1 MFKKHTL
8 SCFSESLCKY
18 THTHTHNMQIIDF
31 FIYNRSR
38 LCFLMLLTHC
48 EVASY
53 VVGTQRNVM
62 PLQADGDAVVL
73 LYFGAILLMAA
84 CDVVAERFSAIFDDE
99 DVSMPPPPTS
109 VQSDGGANNF

>member
-1 MFKKHTL
+1 MF
-8 SCFSESLCKY
+8 FREFIQI
-18 THTHTHNMQIIDF
+18 HTHNMQIIDF
-31 FIYNRSR
+31 FIYIYNRSR

-109 VQSDGGANNF
+109 VQSDGDANNF